1 MTYLVTGGFGCIG
14 SYVIRDLLE
23 AGEQVVVYDLTY
35 DLTIPEMV
43 LNEDQINQITF
54 VGGDIVDL
62 PNILQT
68 IKKNDIDRII
78 HLASWQVPAC
88 QAKPP
93 LALKIVSEGT
103 VNIFEAARVFGIERT
118 VWVSR

>member
-23 AGEQVVVYDLTY
+23 GGEQVVVYDLTY
-35 DLTIPEMV
+35 DLTIPNMV
-43 LNEDQINQITF
+43 LNEDQINQIIF

-68 IKKNDIDRII
+68 IKKNNIDRII

-88 QAKPP
+88 QANPP

-103 VNIFEAARVFGIERT
+103 INIFEAA
-118 VWVSR
+118 